1 MSLSLIHKSKEPLE
15 AMCILVF
22 GSFLV
27 LCFLLFVGVRNHA
40 EVDDPANAPQGS
52 GASQCR
58 VGNASLAVRE
68 RGRPPKASRQRRDF
82 SHKPGSGGWWRLN
95 HPASGACCDIAEK

>member
-1 MSLSLIHKSKEPLE
+1 MALSAFKRMGVTPPQPSPSQGLSLIHKSKEPLE
-15 AMCILVF
+15 AMCILVL

-40 EVDDPANAPQGS
+40 EVDAPANAPQGS

-58 VGNASLAVRE
+58 VGQKRRE
-68 RGRPPKASRQRRDF
+68 RF
-82 SHKPGSGGWWRLN
+82 
-95 HPASGACCDIAEK
+95 